1 MAAVG
6 NFQMCSY
13 GERVGGI
20 NLFINIKNNFLV
32 LKLCEKSLKSVCWQ
46 ENFGCFW
53 ANGRCR
59 MVLNSNF
66 DYIDISLCLES
77 QYDLKVAN
85 KVTGSIY

>member
-1 MAAVG
+1 MAAVDI
-6 NFQMCSY
+6 FQMCSY

-20 NLFINIKNNFLV
+20 NLFISIKNNFLV

-46 ENFGCFW
+46 ANFGCFW
-53 ANGRCR
+53 TNGRYR
-59 MVLNSNF
+59 MILNSNF
-66 DYIDISLCLES
+66 GYIDTSLCLES

>member
-53 ANGRCR
+53 ANGMCR

-66 DYIDISLCLES
+66 DYIDISLCLKS
-77 QYDLKVAN
+77 QYDLKVA